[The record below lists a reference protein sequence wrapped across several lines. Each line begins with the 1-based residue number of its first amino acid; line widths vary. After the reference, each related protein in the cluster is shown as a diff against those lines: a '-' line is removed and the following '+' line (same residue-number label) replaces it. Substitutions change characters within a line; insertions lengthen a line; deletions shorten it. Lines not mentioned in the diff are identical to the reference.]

1 MSRITKNTLTGTKG
15 FTLIELLVVML
26 ILGLL
31 AGIVGPR
38 LFGQADEAKVTNA
51 RVQIEQL
58 GTALKMYKL
67 DNGTFPTTEQGLS
80 ALVSQPQ
87 GGDAPKKWREG
98 GYLEKSI
105 VPKDPWHNDFLY
117 ISPGVHS
124 SFDLTSYGA
133 DGQPGGEGLNKDIN
147 SWEVDE

>member
-1 MSRITKNTLTGTKG
+1 MSRIKLNPLTESKG

-31 AGIVGPR
+31 AGIVGPK

-58 GTALKMYKL
+58 STALKMYKL

-80 ALVSQPQ
+80 ALVVQPQ
-87 GGDAPKKWREG
+87 GGDAPKRWREG
-98 GYLEKSI
+98 GYLEKSV
-105 VPKDPWHNDFLY
+105 VPKDPWRNEFLY
-117 ISPGVHS
+117 LSPGVHD

-147 SWEVDE
+147 SWETDE